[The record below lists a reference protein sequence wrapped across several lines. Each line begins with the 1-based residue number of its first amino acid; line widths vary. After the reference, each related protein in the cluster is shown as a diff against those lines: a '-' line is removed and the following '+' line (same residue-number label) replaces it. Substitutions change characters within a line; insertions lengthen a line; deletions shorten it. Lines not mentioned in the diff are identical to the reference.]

1 MAVLD
6 VIDDP
11 GIMAGIHALVI
22 CSFNRV
28 RDGVHIGDGVVMQEY
43 MMTLIGIALVAVV
56 VIIWA

>member
-6 VIDDP
+6 VIDDT

-28 RDGVHIGDGVVMQEY
+28 HHGVHIGDGVVMQEY
-43 MMTLIGIALVAVV
+43 IMTLIGIALVAMV